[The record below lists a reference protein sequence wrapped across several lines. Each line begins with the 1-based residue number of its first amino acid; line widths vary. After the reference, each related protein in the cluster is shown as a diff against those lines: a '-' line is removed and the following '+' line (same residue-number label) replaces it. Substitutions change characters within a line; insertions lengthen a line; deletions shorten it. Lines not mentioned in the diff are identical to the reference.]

1 MILDKLVQA
10 TQKRLIKQKQ
20 QKSLEDVKR
29 EALTLP
35 IDKNFPFE
43 QALSQQDIN
52 FICEVKKASPSKGII
67 APDFP
72 YLEIAKD
79 MNKLAQ
85 VLFPY

>member
-43 QALSQQDIN
+43 QALLQQDIN
-52 FICEVKKASPSKGII
+52 FN
-67 APDFP
+67 
-72 YLEIAKD
+72 L
-79 MNKLAQ
+79 
-85 VLFPY
+85 